1 MCSFVVFRLL
11 LMVSLTAA
19 PCAASS
25 SFTIFLMVSKSSLS
39 YSYILAVIKVSG
51 VGVSLNRFFDLI
63 DIFGID
69 LNFDKA
75 FFEFTV
81 VS

>member
-19 PCAASS
+19 SCAASS

-69 LNFDKA
+69 LSFDKA